1 MPDNAKT
8 QFGSATQKPISPQ
21 DILTAKKRN
30 VIAKGT
36 TLNSS
41 ASATLTKVGST
52 VRQWNKPASDAI
64 ARTAANATRI
74 PSTLPCCNA

>member
-8 QFGSATQKPISPQ
+8 QFGSTTQKPISPQ

-30 VIAKGT
+30 LIAKGT
-36 TLNSS
+36 INSG
-41 ASATLTKVGST
+41 ALVGST
-52 VRQWNKPASDAI
+52 VRPYNKPMSDAI
-64 ARTAANATRI
+64 ARTAANATRV

>member
-1 MPDNAKT
+1 MPQYAAT
-8 QFGSATQKPISPQ
+8 TQKPISPQ

-36 TLNSS
+36 TNSG
-41 ASATLTKVGST
+41 ALVGST

-64 ARTAANATRI
+64 ARTAANATRV